1 MLDFTGVTDYY
12 IRCGYT
18 DMRKQIDGLAAL
30 VRLEYGMDL
39 DEHSIF
45 LFCGR
50 KADRIK
56 ALHWDGTGYVLLIKR
71 LAEMRFQ
78 WPRNEE
84 ELKQV
89 TKQQFRWLMEGLS
102 IEQTK
107 AFKPGKAAT
116 VC

>member
-1 MLDFTGVTDYY
+1 
-12 IRCGYT
+12 
-18 DMRKQIDGLAAL
+18 
-30 VRLEYGMDL
+30 
-39 DEHSIF
+39 
-45 LFCGR
+45 
-50 KADRIK
+50 
-56 ALHWDGTGYVLLIKR
+56 
-71 LAEMRFQ
+71 MRFQ

-84 ELKQV
+84 ELKLV

>member
-30 VRLEYGMDL
+30 VRLEYGMEL

-50 KADRIK
+50 KA
-56 ALHWDGTGYVLLIKR
+56 
-71 LAEMRFQ
+71 
-78 WPRNEE
+78 
-84 ELKQV
+84 
-89 TKQQFRWLMEGLS
+89 
-102 IEQTK
+102 
-107 AFKPGKAAT
+107 
-116 VC
+116 

>member
-1 MLDFTGVTDYY
+1 M
-12 IRCGYT
+12 
-18 DMRKQIDGLAAL
+18 
-30 VRLEYGMDL
+30 
-39 DEHSIF
+39 
-45 LFCGR
+45 
-50 KADRIK
+50 
-56 ALHWDGTGYVLLIKR
+56 LLIKR

-84 ELKQV
+84 ELKQI

-107 AFKPGKAAT
+107 AFMPGKAAT

>member
-1 MLDFTGVTDYY
+1 MLDFSAVTNFY

-18 DMRKQIDGLAAL
+18 DMRMQIDGLAAL
-30 VRLEYGMDL
+30 VRLDYGMEL

-56 ALHWDGTGYVLLIKR
+56 ALYWDGTGHVLLTKR
-71 LAEMRFQ
+71 LAEKRFQ
-78 WPRNEE
+78 WPRNRE
-84 ELKQV
+84 ELKLLTRQE
-89 TKQQFRWLMEGLS
+89 FRWLMEGLS

-107 AFKPGKAAT
+107 AFRPGKPGN